1 MTLTTYETTGP
12 AGTLLRPGAQ
22 AHRTADALRA
32 LGVLPRHRVA
42 LHASN
47 SPAFVA
53 VLLGLMQLGAGVV
66 LVDHLR
72 SPRSAAAAAARAGA
86 DRLIHEGPPSRER
99 TGPVPSLSLDAPA
112 LRGALLDEEGPAE
125 PPAPLPGETAPART
139 PGTPER
145 WTAAAP
151 LPLDAWARR
160 DDALI
165 AWSSGSTGEPK
176 AIVRSGRSVL
186 ANTRRTVERM
196 GYRDDDVLAPLLPF
210 SHQYGFSL
218 VLLAHLSGCRLLVT
232 PYRRLDRALDT
243 VAAHRA
249 TVVDAT
255 PSVHRSLLRLAEL
268 RPERVEELR
277 AVRLWC
283 TGGGPLDAAL
293 ARDFRAT
300 MGRPL
305 LDGYGSTELGNV
317 ALAGPDAP
325 EDCLPLPGLQV
336 SVRDPEGRPLPP
348 GEPGEVWVRTP
359 DATVGLLDAD
369 GTTVRPPGD
378 GDFRTHDLGVLDA
391 RGGLRVLGRM
401 SAVTRHGYT
410 LYPAALARRA
420 ERCGRPVHVAA
431 VRHGDR
437 ETRLVFVVEDPLRRS
452 PAAWAGDFQK
462 VLEPYELPNLV
473 LVLDAFPLSS
483 NGKTDVSRL
492 EERARRALAK
502 GEQT

>member
-53 VLLGLMQLGAGVV
+53 VLLGLMHLGAGVV

-86 DRLIHEGPPSRER
+86 DRLIHEGPPSQEWS
-99 TGPVPSLSLDAPA
+99 GPVPSLTLDAPA
-112 LRGALLDEEGPAE
+112 LRGALLDEGSPAE
-125 PPAPLPGETAPART
+125 PPAPLPGEAAPSRT

-151 LPLDAWARR
+151 LTLDAWARR

-196 GYRDDDVLAPLLPF
+196 GYRRDDVLAPLLPF

-283 TGGGPLDAAL
+283 TGGGPLDTAL

-325 EDCLPLPGLQV
+325 DDCLPLPGLQV
-336 SVRDPEGRPLPP
+336 SVRDPRGRPLPP